1 MDLFIETPRDVTE
14 RLTREQQREIEA
26 LRAAS
31 AAQQAEAQRLWQ
43 QQARM
48 HQLQARLEG
57 GQHAPGPAAT
67 PPAPAMCAQGVSV
80 SAEPSFAGGGV
91 RPAGIQPP
99 DATCTIAP
107 ANSGLGAQLP
117 TNMPDA
123 YAAERAY
130 AAAQRRSSRWK
141 AVARVVAV
149 VLLTPVALF
158 AVFLV
163 AYALTCILNGAS
175 PEELGPLMREA
186 LSHVLSFL
194 AQILP
199 SDLPF

>member
-48 HQLQARLEG
+48 HQEQARLEG
-57 GQHAPGPAAT
+57 GRHAPGPAV
-67 PPAPAMCAQGVSV
+67 APASTMFAQG
-80 SAEPSFAGGGV
+80 APLPADPSFAGGGA
-91 RPAGIQPP
+91 RPAGVQQP

-107 ANSGLGAQLP
+107 ANSGLGGQLP

-130 AAAQRRSSRWK
+130 AAAQRRGSRWK

-186 LSHVLSFL
+186 LSHVSSFL